1 MSDDYYWSEIEV
13 TDPLIE
19 ELTITNS
26 RSMNIVNDDE
36 KSYLLIK
43 YLKNERYYIYL
54 VVYIFITNIITY
66 NTII

>member
-19 ELTITNS
+19 ELSITNS

>member
-43 YLKNERYYIYL
+43 YLKNERYYINL